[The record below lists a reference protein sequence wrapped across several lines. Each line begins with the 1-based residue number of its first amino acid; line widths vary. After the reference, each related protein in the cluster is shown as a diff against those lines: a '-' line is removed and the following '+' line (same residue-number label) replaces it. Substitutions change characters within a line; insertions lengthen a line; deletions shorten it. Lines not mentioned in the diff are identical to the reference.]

1 VKTLHRLSWI
11 VTTLAIVAA
20 LLFAIGLLA
29 AGSLL
34 NWYGRDGWPCILAGI
49 SLLGALASACPAIY
63 AYFTAAAP
71 KQESKPLVRGYMRRA
86 YSRSRN

>member
-11 VTTLAIVAA
+11 VTTLALVAA
-20 LLFAIGLLA
+20 LAFTVGLLA

-63 AYFTAAAP
+63 SYFAAAP
-71 KQESKPLVRGYMRRA
+71 KQEAKPLARGYMRRA
-86 YSRSRN
+86 YSRSKN